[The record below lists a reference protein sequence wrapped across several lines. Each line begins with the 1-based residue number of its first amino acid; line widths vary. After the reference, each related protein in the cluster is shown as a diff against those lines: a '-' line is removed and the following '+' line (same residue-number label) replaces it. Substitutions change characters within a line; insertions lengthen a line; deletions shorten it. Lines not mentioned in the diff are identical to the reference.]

1 MSASHSV
8 HKEAPY
14 YYVPAD
20 SGHPV
25 RTAAALLLMG
35 LGAAAWINSVSWG
48 KWLVLAGFLSLIVI
62 LYYWFGDA
70 IRESEAGLN
79 SKRID
84 NSYRWG

>member
-1 MSASHSV
+1 M
-8 HKEAPY
+8 
-14 YYVPAD
+14 
-20 SGHPV
+20 
-25 RTAAALLLMG
+25 
-35 LGAAAWINSVSWG
+35 
-48 KWLVLAGFLSLIVI
+48 LAGFLSLIVI

>member
-1 MSASHSV
+1 MQATRFT
-8 HKEAPY
+8 KR
-14 YYVPAD
+14 
-20 SGHPV
+20 HPTTTCPQIRV
-25 RTAAALLLMG
+25 TRAHGRRAAAHGPGRRRL
-35 LGAAAWINSVSWG
+35 INSVSWG

>member
-1 MSASHSV
+1 MQATRFT
-8 HKEAPY
+8 KR
-14 YYVPAD
+14 
-20 SGHPV
+20 HPTTTCPQIRV
-25 RTAAALLLMG
+25 TRAHGAALLLMG